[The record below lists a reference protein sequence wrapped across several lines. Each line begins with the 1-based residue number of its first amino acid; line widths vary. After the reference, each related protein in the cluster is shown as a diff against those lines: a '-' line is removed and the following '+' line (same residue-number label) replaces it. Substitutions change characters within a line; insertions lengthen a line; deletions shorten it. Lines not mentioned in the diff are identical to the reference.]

1 MKLLITKKF
10 DDEKMKMIEDL
21 GYDIVFMED
30 RKLQNT
36 PEVNSVD
43 VAYVYYYTSR
53 LDYSQ
58 MKNLKFLQLAS
69 VGFDHIP
76 KYVFVENNIYLS
88 NNNGGYSVPIAEFAV
103 MNVLNI
109 YKNSKKFFKNQN
121 ESLWK
126 VDMSLLELVGKR
138 AGILGTGGI
147 GMETAKRLK
156 AFGVEVWG
164 VNTSGRDVEYFDKCF
179 KSEDMDIIFRECDI
193 VIAVMPSTK
202 ETEGMIN
209 RDKFEMMKE
218 GSVFM
223 NLGRGNLVN
232 LDDLE
237 EYASKFRGIALDVF
251 DKEPLSKERSLWNVE
266 NLIITPHNSWVS
278 DRNNDRLFENVYRN
292 LKAFIETG
300 KPEKYV
306 DIKRGY

>member
-1 MKLLITKKF
+1 
-10 DDEKMKMIEDL
+10 
-21 GYDIVFMED
+21 
-30 RKLQNT
+30 
-36 PEVNSVD
+36 
-43 VAYVYYYTSR
+43 
-53 LDYSQ
+53 
-58 MKNLKFLQLAS
+58 
-69 VGFDHIP
+69 
-76 KYVFVENNIYLS
+76 
-88 NNNGGYSVPIAEFAV
+88 
-103 MNVLNI
+103 
-109 YKNSKKFFKNQN
+109 
-121 ESLWK
+121 
-126 VDMSLLELVGKR
+126 MSLLELVGKR

-179 KSEDMDIIFRECDI
+179 KSEDMDIIFKECDI

-209 RDKFEMMKE
+209 RDKFGMMKE

-237 EYASKFRGIALDVF
+237 EYAAKFRGIALDVF

-278 DRNNDRLFENVYRN
+278 DRLS
-292 LKAFIETG
+292 LIH
-300 KPEKYV
+300 
-306 DIKRGY
+306 I